1 MKVSFLKHQEFS
13 VIYDTSVA
21 AYFELDQK
29 TFYANHGKRLA
40 GIILAILI
48 SPIVVTV
55 IAVLWLMIR
64 AGGGPGCFAHERV
77 GQHGRVFKCW
87 KLRTMRHETSHDFD
101 HYLANNS
108 VAAAEWDENQK
119 LQKDDRV
126 TRLGRILRR
135 TSLDELPQIWNV
147 LIGDMSLV
155 GPRPVV
161 KSELLRYG
169 ARKSNYLS
177 LRPGITGLWQVSG
190 RNSVSYAK
198 RVSLDVKYHNR
209 QSPMLDLK
217 ILMMKLSVV
226 FDGDGV

>member
-1 MKVSFLKHQEFS
+1 MKHQEFPFAFTAS
-13 VIYDTSVA
+13 VG
-21 AYFELDQK
+21 AYFQLDKQ
-29 TFYANHGKRLA
+29 TVYAAHGKRMVD
-40 GIILAILI
+40 IILAIII

-87 KLRTMRHETSHDFD
+87 KLRTMHTGSSDEFD
-101 HYLANNS
+101 AYLANNS
-108 VAAAEWDENQK
+108 EAAAEWDKNHK
-119 LQKDDRV
+119 LQQDDRV

-147 LIGDMSLV
+147 LIGDMSFV
-155 GPRPVV
+155 GPRPIV
-161 KSELLRYG
+161 KAELMRYG
-169 ARKSNYLS
+169 ARKSHYLA

-198 RVSLDVKYHNR
+198 RVSLDVKYQKR
-209 QSPMLDLK
+209 QSPILDLK
-217 ILMMKLSVV
+217 ILFLTFAVV
-226 FDGDGV
+226 LDGDGV